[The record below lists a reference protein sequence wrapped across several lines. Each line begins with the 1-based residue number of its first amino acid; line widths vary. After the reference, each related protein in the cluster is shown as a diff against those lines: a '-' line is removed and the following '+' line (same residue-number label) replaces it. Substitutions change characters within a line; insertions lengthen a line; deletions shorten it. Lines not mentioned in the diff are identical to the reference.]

1 MRRLIIFII
10 IIVLLLAFI
19 ILNID
24 NKCDIS
30 LGFRAFKEIPIFITA
45 FFSFLL
51 GLLFSIP
58 LAFSLGRNRKN
69 ASHNTKEKKN
79 RKGKKNKNNQQ
90 DTDSEGNDG
99 SSGTDYSAKENSYY
113 GID

>member
-10 IIVLLLAFI
+10 IFILFLAFI

-30 LGFRAFKEIPIFITA
+30 LGFRTLKGIPIFV
-45 FFSFLL
+45 S
-51 GLLFSIP
+51 
-58 LAFSLGRNRKN
+58 AFSSFVLGMLFAVPLSFSMRRNRKN
-69 ASHNTKEKKN
+69 APPVPKEKKP

-99 SSGTDYSAKENSYY
+99 SSGTAYGAKENSYY